1 MSKQYHTFH
10 FTSESVTEGH
20 PDKICDRISDAILD
34 AYLQKDSYSRCAIEC
49 IVTKNQLVIAGEIS
63 SKIKI
68 NHEEIARNVIL
79 EIGYIDP
86 LLGFHTGCDILDLI
100 HIQAPELNKNEGAG
114 DQGFVFGYACNQTK
128 ELMPLPIVLA
138 HKLTHRLSEVRKEN
152 IIEGLYPDGK
162 SQVTV
167 RYENNMPVSIDN
179 IIVSAH
185 HSNRYKDE
193 NEFVILKSKIIN
205 HVVYHAIPQELIPD
219 KAFITI
225 NPNGQWYKSGGPAAD
240 TGVTGR
246 KIIADTYGGFARHGG
261 GAFSGKDAT
270 KVDRSGAYMARK
282 LAKSIV
288 RKRYANECE
297 IQLGFAIG
305 KTKPISRA
313 VKTFGTENVSIEKI
327 QQYLFENSDI
337 TISQMVD
344 SLNLREPRFQ
354 ELTNYGHFGRDEFIW
369 S

>member
-1 MSKQYHTFH
+1 MSKHNHTFH

-49 IVTKNQLVIAGEIS
+49 LVTKNQLVIAGEIS
-63 SKIKI
+63 SKTNI
-68 NHEEIARNVIL
+68 NHEEVARSVIHK
-79 EIGYIDP
+79 IGYIDP
-86 LLGFHTGCDILDLI
+86 SLGFHAGCNIIDLM
-100 HIQAPELNKNEGAG
+100 HRQAPELNINEGAG
-114 DQGFVFGYACNQTK
+114 DQGLVFGFACNQTK
-128 ELMPLPIVLA
+128 ELMPLPISLA
-138 HKLTHRLSEVRKEN
+138 HRLTRRLTEVRNEN
-152 IIEGLYPDGK
+152 IIDGLYPDGK

-167 RYENNMPVSIDN
+167 RYENNVAVSIDN
-179 IIVSAH
+179 IIVSTH
-185 HSNRYKDE
+185 HSNRYKEDNQFE
-193 NEFVILKSKIIN
+193 ILKSKIIN
-205 HVVYHAIPQELIPD
+205 HVVSNAIPQELLPD
-219 KAFITI
+219 NASIII
-225 NPNGQWYKSGGPAAD
+225 NPNGPWYKSGGPAAD

-270 KVDRSGAYMARK
+270 KVDRSGAYLARK

-288 RKRYANECE
+288 RRGYANECE

-337 TISQMVD
+337 TISQTID